1 MKLKYLIISCVWILI
16 IALWSCQ
23 PDEFIDRNDNPDF
36 VNTHLE
42 MELTDLTMGFSR
54 SLQLNSDKDD
64 FCGYNGQLPV
74 ESSHLRTQ
82 GRMRGLIYQFDN
94 QGLLYHKTLP
104 FDVDLT
110 YGEFLNL
117 DVLLRAGSNMSVYLF
132 VAKDDKSL
140 PVLQREDDWKRLS
153 YEYSGIHY
161 SDNLPFY
168 NSQTGVSIESSNK
181 HTLQRFKL
189 RRICN
194 KLIFDF
200 NVKESSGFIAEELRL
215 VNVPKRSNYDPDY
228 KASNADYQDLSIPL
242 DAQSGL
248 ITVFL
253 PENLGGTVSNIQQ
266 AEQKNIQNAPK
277 HATYIEL
284 RGRYLNKHV
293 VFRIYPGSNETS
305 DFNIE
310 RNHWYRLGINIRDVY
325 LDDSRVE
332 SVGDNEF
339 VIHLVDGDTNLW
351 QKVRNVRLNNYV
363 WLSDVTLKN
372 NSLHL
377 NYTSSPGSF
386 LNYLEF
392 YDANNIL
399 LFKGEVGYTFKGYD
413 SMYFSRE
420 MGAQGN
426 GSSKDPYLL
435 FNLQQLKNMHSFYEQ
450 IYEGRNYKQMNDFDV
465 SGFRYWQPIGDNT
478 TPFRGVYDGNGYK
491 ISNMHLN
498 SEWNKE
504 YYFAGFFGFTYDC
517 TLKNIHIRNSSVKC
531 KSDWM
536 GGIVAYGRNTR
547 IEECSVD
554 VHIEQHK
561 PAVAGGIAGELE
573 NSVIYNCYN
582 INKNGY
588 TAWNAI
594 THYTG
599 GIVGRLTGSD
609 LANVYSIAPI
619 HINMDGVSSGIG
631 AIVGKVD
638 EASRVHVFYGL
649 QSQNNFN
656 TSIGI
661 PHSKEGISSEGY
673 LKSQDLVDKLNNGTT
688 GSKWIYNPYSYPSLS
703 NERK

>member
-1 MKLKYLIISCVWILI
+1 S
-16 IALWSCQ
+16 
-23 PDEFIDRNDNPDF
+23 
-36 VNTHLE
+36 NT
-42 MELTDLTMGFSR
+42 
-54 SLQLNSDKDD
+54 
-64 FCGYNGQLPV
+64 
-74 ESSHLRTQ
+74 
-82 GRMRGLIYQFDN
+82 
-94 QGLLYHKTLP
+94 
-104 FDVDLT
+104 
-110 YGEFLNL
+110 
-117 DVLLRAGSNMSVYLF
+117 
-132 VAKDDKSL
+132 
-140 PVLQREDDWKRLS
+140 
-153 YEYSGIHY
+153 
-161 SDNLPFY
+161 
-168 NSQTGVSIESSNK
+168 
-181 HTLQRFKL
+181 
-189 RRICN
+189 
-194 KLIFDF
+194 
-200 NVKESSGFIAEELRL
+200 
-215 VNVPKRSNYDPDY
+215 
-228 KASNADYQDLSIPL
+228 DYQDLSIPL
-242 DAQSGL
+242 EAQSGL

-253 PENLGGTVSNIQQ
+253 PENLGGTVSNIQL

-284 RGRYLNKHV
+284 RGRYLNKYV
-293 VFRIYPGSNETS
+293 VFRVYPGSNGTS
-305 DFNIE
+305 DFNLE
-310 RNHWYRLGINIRDVY
+310 RNHWYRLGINIQDVY
-325 LDDSRVE
+325 LDDPRVE
-332 SVGDNEF
+332 SLGDNEF
-339 VIHLVDGDTNLW
+339 VIHLVDGDANLW

-392 YDANNIL
+392 YDANNLL

-435 FNLQQLKNMHSFYEQ
+435 FNTEQLKNMCSFYKDV
-450 IYEGRNYKQMNDFDV
+450 YEGRYYKQMNDFDV

-491 ISNMHLN
+491 ISNMRLN
-498 SEWNKE
+498 SEWDKE

-588 TAWNAI
+588 TAWGAI
-594 THYTG
+594 THFTG

-609 LANVYSIAPI
+609 LANVYSIAAI

-631 AIVGKVD
+631 AIAGKVD
-638 EASRVHVFYGL
+638 DASRAHIFYGL
-649 QSQNNFN
+649 QSQNGYD

-661 PHSKEGISSEGY
+661 PRSQMGLYENSF
-673 LKSQDLVDKLNNGTT
+673 LKSQDLVDKLNNGAT